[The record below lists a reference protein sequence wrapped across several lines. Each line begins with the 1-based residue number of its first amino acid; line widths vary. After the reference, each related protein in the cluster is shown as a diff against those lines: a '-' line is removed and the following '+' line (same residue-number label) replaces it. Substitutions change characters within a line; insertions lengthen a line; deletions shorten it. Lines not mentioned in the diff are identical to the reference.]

1 MPEPTERRSETKQ
14 IAWLR
19 TRPFQCGMK
28 VVVIGFKRRKH
39 FRFVLD
45 PMAVGAFGDFKKMSK
60 MSLPCLVLFAYF
72 DEPFRTVL
80 PQCFEQAITQ
90 LFVGKLLHRDERFVD
105 QLFDMIQRIAIWPDR
120 LHCWQIEPARKNTQ
134 SSEKRAFFFRKQIV
148 APVDRR
154 SQSLVPAAPAG

>member
-1 MPEPTERRSETKQ
+1 MVAIGLERRE
-14 IAWLR
+14 
-19 TRPFQCGMK
+19 PF
-28 VVVIGFKRRKH
+28 RS
-39 FRFVLD
+39 VLD
-45 PMAVGAFGDFKKMSK
+45 PLGVGAFGDAKVMSK
-60 MSLPCLVLFAYF
+60 MSLPWLVLFAYF

-134 SSEKRAFFFRKQIV
+134 SSAEPAFFLRKEIV

-154 SQSLVPAAPAG
+154 SQSRVPAAPAG